1 MPRRPTM
8 TASAVSEPGRRVVE
22 LTTKRCAG
30 ASFLIQWV
38 KNHGAIPVSPAEA
51 KELGAVLRQQRKK
64 LGLST
69 HQLGAQAGMRQST
82 ITRIERGQFASPAPD
97 KLARIA
103 DVLGLSLADL
113 YARAGYF
120 VPNDLPSFHVYLP
133 AKYRQLP
140 PEAVARLVELF
151 EKLAAKH
158 DLQHA
163 DPVLATEGADE

>member
-1 MPRRPTM
+1 MPRYQE
-8 TASAVSEPGRRVVE
+8 TASGEPGRAPRRRVVE
-22 LTTKRCAG
+22 WSTKRCAR

-38 KNHGAIPVSPAEA
+38 KNGEIPVTPAEA
-51 KELGAVLRQQRKK
+51 KELGALLREQRKK

-82 ITRIERGQFASPAPD
+82 ITRVEQGMFASPRPD

-103 DVLGLSLADL
+103 GVLGLSLADL

-120 VPNDLPSFHVYLP
+120 VPDELPSFHVYLP

-140 PEAVARLVELF
+140 PAAVAQLVELF
-151 EKLAAKH
+151 HELAAKH
-158 DLQHA
+158 DMPVT
-163 DPVLATEGADE
+163 DPALSMGGADE